1 MQRAVPL
8 FITAVIAAIV
18 WVAAGDLHPAA
29 RAWLVVLV
37 AVVPPVA
44 IAQARALESVEL
56 PSRTALY
63 AQSAFSLW
71 SLFAL
76 TILFARLSDLDANAL
91 GLVQPPPPSLLAW
104 TGALTLGGVALMIAA
119 HRLGVRESRTLA
131 ELLPRTSRER
141 LGFVGLSI
149 TAGVCEEIVFR
160 GFLIVALSHAIDS
173 MTVAAV
179 VAAAVFGLV
188 HAYQGFAGSVRAAL
202 LGGMLSVPLLVSGTI
217 VPAILAHAA
226 IDVIGG
232 FWLGPRLIDGDD
244 GA

>member
-1 MQRAVPL
+1 MQRAIPL
-8 FITAVIAAIV
+8 LITGVFAAIV
-18 WVAAGDLHPAA
+18 WLAAGDLHPAA
-29 RAWLVVLV
+29 RVWLVVLV

-56 PSRTALY
+56 PPRTALY

-71 SLFAL
+71 ALFAL
-76 TILFARLSDLDANAL
+76 TVLVARLSGLDASGL
-91 GLVQPPPPSLLAW
+91 GLVRLSLPSLLAW
-104 TGALTLGGVALMIAA
+104 TGALTLAGVALMLAA

-149 TAGVCEEIVFR
+149 TAGVCEEVVFR
-160 GFLIVALSHAIDS
+160 GFLLTALAHAVDS
-173 MTVAAV
+173 MTVAALL
-179 VAAAVFGLV
+179 AAAVFGLV
-188 HAYQGFAGSVRAAL
+188 HAYQGFAGSIRAAL
-202 LGGMLSVPLLVSGTI
+202 LGVVLSVPLLVSGTI

-232 FWLGPRLIDGDD
+232 FWLGPRLIDGDE